1 MKTTKLSRK
10 EINRI
15 AIDLHVFSNP
25 NFYSDFMANY
35 SDEAEFFGYNE
46 KHGYFFRHIKIFGSA
61 ELRFWIKSKKV
72 SMVRDERKF
81 NSFL

>member
-1 MKTTKLSRK
+1 MKTTKLNRK
-10 EINRI
+10 EVNRI

-35 SDEAEFFGYNE
+35 ADEVEVFGYNE
-46 KHGYFFRHIKIFGSA
+46 KQGYFFRHIKVFGSV
-61 ELRFWIKSKKV
+61 ELRFWVKSKKV
-72 SMVRDERKF
+72 SMVRDENKF

>member
-1 MKTTKLSRK
+1 MKTTKLNRK
-10 EINRI
+10 EVSRI

-35 SDEAEFFGYNE
+35 ADEVEVFGYNE
-46 KHGYFFRHIKIFGSA
+46 KQGYFFRHIRLFGSV
-61 ELRFWIKSKKV
+61 ELRFWINSKRV